1 MLPVHF
7 PLHRLA
13 NLLWKGSST
22 SLASCARHASSGR
35 DPWTAEISAANQEL
49 EEAFNTPLGVPG
61 HHDSWAGPAGT
72 SKDHPLSSLSRSRV
86 PTFTPSK
93 PSLPR
98 RPTSILQGVAAEA
111 AQHSR
116 QQATEHQSADRLTH
130 VDNMGHASMVDVSQ
144 VCACGLDG
152 KEASQELQV
161 NSKLAAGVE
170 VCSGLCCST
179 LPTNACGT
187 HEYAVMQ
194 KKPSVRSAQASGC
207 VYLGPKAYELVA
219 ANRAAKGDVLAVSQI
234 AGIMAA
240 KQTSMLIPL
249 CHGIP
254 LNKVDV
260 TFHLDPSSHSVH
272 IKSEASCTGVTGV
285 EMEALTAACVASL
298 TVYDMCKAVSKG
310 IVISDIRLEAKTGG
324 KSGDWRRT
332 E

>member
-144 VCACGLDG
+144 
-152 KEASQELQV
+152 
-161 NSKLAAGVE
+161 
-170 VCSGLCCST
+170 
-179 LPTNACGT
+179 
-187 HEYAVMQ
+187 

>member
-170 VCSGLCCST
+170 
-179 LPTNACGT
+179 
-187 HEYAVMQ
+187 